1 MSCGQVSCSVLP
13 EHFLHVG
20 SVKIRL
26 IDEVFEVNGLEVYCL
41 KLRKLIN
48 FSRGRSGGCHGACLL
63 EFSHFNIDINRNS
76 Q

>member
-63 EFSHFNIDINRNS
+63 EFSHFNIDINRYS

>member
-1 MSCGQVSCSVLP
+1 MGCGQVSCSVLP

-26 IDEVFEVNGLEVYCL
+26 IDEVFEVDGLEVYCL

-48 FSRGRSGGCHGACLL
+48 FSQGRAGGCHGACLL
-63 EFSHFNIDINRNS
+63 EFSNFNVDTQRYS